1 METYPLGGQIAQS
14 GQGSNPLVRGVKDA
28 EVLKVVATVTDEQ
41 FAARALVRDWARNAT
56 SGPGGTAAI
65 RDVEQGKTD
74 AWRPVFSRLAELGI
88 FGVAI
93 PEESGGAGGSIEDL
107 CAMVEEAAK
116 ALVPG
121 PVATTALATLVV
133 SDPDLLGALASGERF
148 AGLALEGEIEFDGA
162 TSKASGTL
170 PFALGVAEGAV
181 LLAPADGK
189 WLLIDTGGAGVQIEP
204 LAASDFSRPLARVVL
219 NSATATVVSDTRAR
233 VEELAATVLA
243 AEAAGI
249 TRWSLETAVDYAKVR
264 EQFGKPIGSFQAIKH
279 ICAEMLCR
287 AEQAEVAAA
296 DAARAAAEGDESQF
310 SIAAALA
317 ASTGIAAVKANV
329 KDCIQVL
336 GGIGCTWEHDAHL
349 YLRRAHAIGRFLGG
363 AETWLRRITA
373 LTQAGVRRRLE
384 IDLTEV
390 EDRRAE
396 IAAAVAQ
403 IAELP
408 EEKRQAALAEAGL
421 QAPHW
426 PAPYGRGAG
435 PAEQLLIDQ
444 ELTAAG
450 VARPDLVIGWW
461 AAPTILEHGTPEQ
474 VERFVPGTTR
484 GEFLWCQLFSE
495 PGAGS
500 DLASLRTKA
509 VRTEGG
515 WNLTGQ
521 KVWTSAAHKAKWG
534 VCLARTDPDAPKHK
548 GITYFLVEMSS
559 PGIEIRP
566 LREIT
571 GDSLFNEV
579 FLDNVFVPDELVV
592 GEVND
597 GWRLARTT
605 LANERVAMA
614 NGTALGNPMEE
625 LLELLAELDLD
636 AAQQDRLGR
645 LIVTAQTGA
654 LLDQRIAQLAVGGQ
668 DPGAQSSVRKLIG
681 VRYRQAL
688 AEFTMDVSEGGGLVD
703 RRADGDRAVFDFLN
717 TRCLTIAGGTE
728 QILLTVAA
736 ERLLGLPR

>member
-1 METYPLGGQIAQS
+1 M
-14 GQGSNPLVRGVKDA
+14 
-28 EVLKVVATVTDEQ
+28 VATVTDEQ

-65 RDVEQGKTD
+65 REVEQGKPD

-133 SDPDLLGALASGERF
+133 TDPELLEALAAGERF
-148 AGLALEGEIEFDGA
+148 AGLALEGDVRLDGA
-162 TSKASGTL
+162 TSTASGAL
-170 PFALGVAEGAV
+170 PFALGASNTVRDGV
-181 LLAPADGK
+181 LLAPAGGK
-189 WLLIDTGGAGVQIEP
+189 WLLIDAAGEGVRVEP
-204 LAASDFSRPLARVVL
+204 LQATDFSRPLARVVL
-219 NSATATVVSDTRAR
+219 SSAPATVLSETGTR

-249 TRWSLETAVDYAKVR
+249 TRWALETAVDYAKVR

-279 ICAEMLCR
+279 LCAEMLCR
-287 AEQAEVAAA
+287 AEQAEVAAS
-296 DAARAAAEGDESQF
+296 DAARAAADGDASQF

-317 ASTGIAAVKANV
+317 ASTCIATVKANV

-363 AETWLRRITA
+363 PERWQRRITA
-373 LTQAGVRRRLE
+373 LTQDGVRRQLG

-390 EDRRAE
+390 EGRRAE
-396 IAAAVAQ
+396 IAAAVAE

-408 EEKRQAALAEAGL
+408 AEKRQVGLAEAGL

-426 PAPYGRGAG
+426 PKPYGRAAS

-444 ELTAAG
+444 ELAAAG
-450 VARPDLVIGWW
+450 VERPDLVIGWW

-474 VERFVPGTTR
+474 IEQFVPGTLR

-509 VRTEGG
+509 VRGDGG
-515 WNLTGQ
+515 WLLTGQ
-521 KVWTSAAHKAKWG
+521 KVWTSAAHKARWG

-548 GITYFLVEMSS
+548 GITYFLVDMKS
-559 PGIEIRP
+559 PGIDIRP

-579 FLDNVFVPDELVV
+579 FLDNVFVPDEMVV

-625 LLELLAELDLD
+625 LLTLLAARELDV
-636 AAQQDRLGR
+636 AEQDRLAR
-645 LIVTAQTGA
+645 LIILAQTGA

-688 AEFTMDVSEGGGLVD
+688 AEFTMDAAEGGGLVD

>member
-1 METYPLGGQIAQS
+1 M
-14 GQGSNPLVRGVKDA
+14 
-28 EVLKVVATVTDEQ
+28 VATVTDEQ
-41 FAARALVRDWARNAT
+41 FAARALVRDWAR
-56 SGPGGTAAI
+56 SSSSSEAI
-65 RDVEQGKTD
+65 RAVEQGNPD
-74 AWRPVFSRLAELGI
+74 AWRPVFAGLADLGL

-93 PEESGGAGGSIEDL
+93 PEDRGGAGGSIEDL

-116 ALVPG
+116 ALIAG

-133 SDPDLLGALASGERF
+133 DDPDLLAALASGERF
-148 AGLALEGEIEFDGA
+148 AGVALEGDVRLDGA
-162 TSKASGTL
+162 AARASGTL
-170 PFALGVAEGAV
+170 PWVLGGADGAV
-181 LLAPADGK
+181 VLLPADGK
-189 WLLIDTGGAGVQIEP
+189 WLLVDTDGEGVPVEP
-204 LAASDFSRPLARVVL
+204 LRAADFSRPLARVVL
-219 NSATATVVSDTRAR
+219 TSAPVTVIAESGPR

-243 AEAAGI
+243 AEAAGV
-249 TRWSLETAVDYAKVR
+249 TRWSLDTAVAYANVR
-264 EQFGKPIGSFQAIKH
+264 EQFGKPIGSFQAVKH
-279 ICAEMLCR
+279 LCAEMLCR
-287 AEQAEVAAA
+287 AEQAEVVAA
-296 DAARAAAEGDESQF
+296 DAARAAADPDAEQF

-317 ASTGIAAVKANV
+317 AGIGIAAAKANV

-363 AETWLRRITA
+363 AERWLRRITA
-373 LTQAGVRRRLE
+373 LTQAGVRRRLS
-384 IDLTEV
+384 IDLSEV
-390 EDRRAE
+390 EGLRPE
-396 IAAAVAQ
+396 IAAAVAEVAARPE
-403 IAELP
+403 AE
-408 EEKRQAALAEAGL
+408 RQAALAEAGL

-426 PAPYGRGAG
+426 RPPFGRNAS

-444 ELTAAG
+444 EMAAAG
-450 VARPDLVIGWW
+450 VVRPDLVIGWW

-474 VERFVPGTTR
+474 IEQFVPATLR

-509 VRTEGG
+509 VRGDGG
-515 WNLTGQ
+515 WLLTGQ
-521 KVWTSAAHKAKWG
+521 KVWTSAAHKARWG

-548 GITYFLVEMSS
+548 GITYFLVDMRS

-579 FLDNVFVPDELVV
+579 FLDNVFVPDEMVV
-592 GEVND
+592 GTVND

-614 NGTALGNPMEE
+614 TGTALGNPMEE
-625 LLELLAELDLD
+625 LLKALAEMDLD

-645 LIVTAQTGA
+645 LIATAQTGA

-688 AEFTMDVSEGGGLVD
+688 AEYAMDVSEGGGLVHNQ
-703 RRADGDRAVFDFLN
+703 AVFDFLN

>member
-1 METYPLGGQIAQS
+1 M
-14 GQGSNPLVRGVKDA
+14 
-28 EVLKVVATVTDEQ
+28 VATVTDEQ
-41 FAARALVRDWARNAT
+41 FAARELVRDWARNSA

-65 RDVEQGKTD
+65 RDVEQGNAD
-74 AWRPVFSRLAELGI
+74 AWRPVFSSLAELGL
-88 FGVAI
+88 FGVAVA
-93 PEESGGAGGSIEDL
+93 EDCGGAGGSIEDL

-133 SDPDLLGALASGERF
+133 DDPELLAALASGERF
-148 AGLALEGEIEFDGA
+148 AGVALDANVQFDTE
-162 TSKASGTL
+162 TSRASGTVGWV
-170 PFALGVAEGAV
+170 LGAADGGV
-181 LLAPADGK
+181 LLLPADGK
-189 WLLIDTGGAGVQIEP
+189 WLLVDSKSDGVLVEP
-204 LAASDFSRPLARVVL
+204 LRATDFSRPLARVEL
-219 NSATATVVSDTRAR
+219 TSAPATPVAESGRASRER
-233 VEELAATVLA
+233 VENLTATVLA
-243 AEAAGI
+243 AEAAGV
-249 TRWSLETAVDYAKVR
+249 TRWALETAVAYAKVR

-279 ICAEMLCR
+279 LCAEMLCR

-296 DAARAAAEGDESQF
+296 DAARAAADSDDQQLA
-310 SIAAALA
+310 IATALA
-317 ASTGIAAVKANV
+317 AGVGIVAAKANV

-349 YLRRAHAIGRFLGG
+349 YLRRAHSIGRFLGG
-363 AETWLRRITA
+363 AERWLRRITA
-373 LTQAGVRRRLE
+373 LTQAGERRRLG
-384 IDLTEV
+384 IDLTGV
-390 EDRRAE
+390 EGLRPE
-396 IAAAVAQ
+396 IAAAVADV
-403 IAELP
+403 AALP
-408 EEKRQAALAEAGL
+408 EAQRQAALAEAGL
-421 QAPHW
+421 LAPHW
-426 PAPYGRGAG
+426 PAPYGRGAS

-444 ELTAAG
+444 EMSAAG
-450 VARPDLVIGWW
+450 VVRPDLVIGWW

-474 VERFVPGTTR
+474 VQRFVPATMR

-509 VRTEGG
+509 VRGDGG
-515 WNLTGQ
+515 WLLTGQ
-521 KVWTSAAHKAKWG
+521 KVWTSAAHKARWG

-548 GITYFLVEMSS
+548 GITYFLVDMTS

-571 GDSLFNEV
+571 GDSLFSEV
-579 FLDNVFVPDELVV
+579 FLDNVFVPDEMVV
-592 GEVND
+592 SGVND

-605 LANERVAMA
+605 LANERIAMA
-614 NGTALGNPMEE
+614 TGTALGNPMEE
-625 LLELLAELDLD
+625 LLKVLAEIDLD
-636 AAQQDRLGR
+636 VAQQDRLGR

-688 AEFTMDVSEGGGLVD
+688 AEYMMDVTEGGGLVEN
-703 RRADGDRAVFDFLN
+703 RAVHDFLN

>member
-1 METYPLGGQIAQS
+1 M
-14 GQGSNPLVRGVKDA
+14 
-28 EVLKVVATVTDEQ
+28 VATVTDEQ

-56 SGPGGTAAI
+56 SGPGGTTAI
-65 RDVEQGKTD
+65 REVERGDTD
-74 AWRPVFSRLAELGI
+74 AWRPVFARLAELGI

-93 PEESGGAGGSIEDL
+93 PEEHGGADGSVEDL

-133 SDPDLLGALASGERF
+133 TDPELLGQLAAGERF
-148 AGLALEGEIEFDGA
+148 AGLALEGDAQFDA
-162 TSKASGTL
+162 DSSRVSGVL
-170 PFALGVAEGAV
+170 PWALGAADGGV
-181 LLAPADGK
+181 LLLPADGK
-189 WLLIDTGGAGVQIEP
+189 WLLVDTASQGVQIEP
-204 LAASDFSRPLARVVL
+204 LEATDFSRPLARVVL
-219 NSATATVVSDTRAR
+219 TSAPATVIAASPAR

-243 AEAAGI
+243 AEAAGV
-249 TRWSLETAVDYAKVR
+249 TRWSLDTAVDYAKVR
-264 EQFGKPIGSFQAIKH
+264 EQFGKPIGSFQAVKH
-279 ICAEMLCR
+279 LCAEMLCR

-296 DAARAAAEGDESQF
+296 DAARAAAESDPEQF

-317 ASTGIAAVKANV
+317 ASIGIAAAKANV

-363 AETWLRRITA
+363 AERWLRRVTE
-373 LTQAGVRRRLE
+373 LTQAGVRRRLG
-384 IDLTEV
+384 IDLTDV
-390 EDRRAE
+390 EGQRAA
-396 IAAAVAQ
+396 IAAA
-403 IAELP
+403 IAEVAALP

-426 PAPYGRGAG
+426 PAPHGRSAS

-444 ELTAAG
+444 EMAAAG
-450 VARPDLVIGWW
+450 VIRPDLVIGWW

-474 VERFVPGTTR
+474 IERFVPGTLR

-509 VRTEGG
+509 VRGEGG
-515 WNLTGQ
+515 WLLTGQ
-521 KVWTSAAHKAKWG
+521 KVWTSAAHKARWG

-548 GITYFLVEMSS
+548 GITYFIVDMRS

-592 GEVND
+592 GAVND

-614 NGTALGNPMEE
+614 TGTALGNPMEE
-625 LLELLAELDLD
+625 LLRVLAKLDLD

-645 LIVTAQTGA
+645 LIVIAQTGA

-688 AEFTMDVSEGGGLVD
+688 AEYMMDVSEGGGLV
-703 RRADGDRAVFDFLN
+703 RNHAVYDFLN

>member
-1 METYPLGGQIAQS
+1 MVTLNQAHGGPQ
-14 GQGSNPLVRGVKDA
+14 
-28 EVLKVVATVTDEQ
+28 VVATVTDEQ
-41 FAARALVRDWARNAT
+41 FAARELVRDWARNTT

-65 RDVEQGKTD
+65 REVEQGWEKGEID
-74 AWRPVFSRLAELGI
+74 AWRPVFARLADLGL
-88 FGVAI
+88 FGVAVA
-93 PEESGGAGGSIEDL
+93 EDDGGAGGSIEDL

-121 PVATTALATLVV
+121 PIATTALATLVV
-133 SDPDLLGALASGERF
+133 TDSGLLAALASGERF
-148 AGLALEGEIEFDGA
+148 AGLALEGDVQFDSGSARATGTVDFVLGA
-162 TSKASGTL
+162 
-170 PFALGVAEGAV
+170 AEGGV
-181 LLAPADGK
+181 LLLPAGRG
-189 WLLIDTGGAGVQIEP
+189 WVLVDTGSDGVQVEP
-204 LAASDFSRPLARVVL
+204 LRAADFSRPLARVVL
-219 NSATATVVSDTRAR
+219 SSAPAIPVAESRER
-233 VEELAATVLA
+233 VEDLTATVLA

-249 TRWSLETAVDYAKVR
+249 TRWSLETAVAYAKVR

-279 ICAEMLCR
+279 LCAEMLCR

-296 DAARAAAEGDESQF
+296 DAARAAADSGDADQF
-310 SIAAALA
+310 AIAAALA
-317 ASTGIAAVKANV
+317 ASIGIAAAKANV

-363 AETWLRRITA
+363 AERWLRRITA
-373 LTQAGVRRRLE
+373 LTQDGVRRRLS

-390 EDRRAE
+390 ESQRAE
-396 IAAAVAQ
+396 IAAAVAE
-403 IAELP
+403 IAALP
-408 EEKRQAALAEAGL
+408 AEKRQEGLADAGL

-426 PAPYGRGAG
+426 PPPYGRAAS

-444 ELTAAG
+444 ELAAAG
-450 VARPDLVIGWW
+450 VERPDLVIGWW

-474 VERFVPGTTR
+474 VERFVPGTLR

-509 VRTEGG
+509 VRTEDPDGG
-515 WNLTGQ
+515 WLLTGQ
-521 KVWTSAAHKAKWG
+521 KVWTSAAHKARWG

-548 GITYFLVEMSS
+548 GITYFLIDMKS
-559 PGIEIRP
+559 PGIDIRP

-579 FLDNVFVPDELVV
+579 FLDNVFVPDEMVV
-592 GEVND
+592 GAVND

-605 LANERVAMA
+605 LANERIAMA
-614 NGTALGNPMEE
+614 SGTALGNPMEE
-625 LLELLAELDLD
+625 LLKVLAAMELD
-636 AAQQDRLGR
+636 AAEQDRLGR
-645 LIVTAQTGA
+645 LIIMAQTGA

-688 AEFTMDVSEGGGLVD
+688 AEFMMDVSQGGGLVHN
-703 RRADGDRAVFDFLN
+703 RAVFDFLN